1 MDVCEEY
8 KENRQKWMR
17 RYAEL
22 ERRYEEADRKEQ
34 WDRAER
40 IGDALA
46 DMEQNSGFHKCL
58 MCRKKGCPAHF
69 DGFASWEPMDENL
82 HQVSI

>member
-1 MDVCEEY
+1 MLTCSMKKSDLLSTERIEMEVCEEY
-8 KENRQKWMR
+8 KKNRRKWMR

-22 ERRYEEADRKEQ
+22 ERRYKEADRNEQ

-46 DMEQNSGFHKCL
+46 DMEQNSGFQKCL
-58 MCRKKGCPAHF
+58 MCR
-69 DGFASWEPMDENL
+69 
-82 HQVSI
+82 